1 MQLRVPGPTPC
12 PDDVLQSMT
21 RQMVDHRGAEFMDLA
36 QRVTR
41 KLKGIFQT
49 QGDILTLTAS
59 GTGGLEAAVVNT
71 LSPGDKVLS
80 VSCGVFGDRFAT
92 VAEKYG
98 AEVVR
103 LRFEWGKAA
112 DPDQVHRMLQSHM
125 DIKAV
130 LVTHNETS
138 TGVTNDLA
146 PICRMVKEFDK
157 LLLVDAVSS
166 LGAIDLP
173 TDEWSCDVV
182 ISASQKGWMA
192 PPGLA
197 MVSVS
202 QRAWEAERSATMP
215 RFYFDLNKAKAF
227 LDKGQTPWT
236 PAVPLFYALDVAL
249 DGMNVEG
256 LPNIFARH
264 SRIASMTREGVKRF
278 GLSLFADEDYA
289 SNVVTAV
296 KTPEG
301 MNVKELRKL
310 LKEEHGIVLAGGQQ
324 KLSGHIFRI
333 AHLGLVNE
341 ADMEQV
347 LTGLSLALPKLGFS
361 PDKTL

>member
-12 PDDVLQSMT
+12 PDDVLHSMT

-36 QRVTR
+36 RRVTR
-41 KLKGIFQT
+41 KLQGVFQT
-49 QGDILTLTAS
+49 QGDVLTLTTS

-80 VSCGVFGDRFAT
+80 VSCGVFGDRFANI
-92 VAEKYG
+92 AEKYG
-98 AEVVR
+98 AGVIR
-103 LRFEWGKAA
+103 LQCEWGQAV
-112 DPDQVHRMLQSHM
+112 DSDQVRKMLQSDA

-130 LVTHNETS
+130 MLTHNETS

-146 PICRMVKEFDK
+146 TICHVVKEFDK

-182 ISASQKGWMA
+182 VSASQKGWMA

-197 MVSVS
+197 MVSVN
-202 QRAWEAERSATMP
+202 QKAWEAVSSATMP
-215 RFYFDLNKAKAF
+215 RFYFDLSKAKAF

-249 DGMNVEG
+249 DVMSAEG

-264 SRIASMTREGVKRF
+264 SQIANMTRDRIKNL
-278 GLSLFADEDYA
+278 GLSLFANEEYA

-296 KTPEG
+296 KKPDG
-301 MNVKELRKL
+301 VDVKELRKL
-310 LKEEHGIVLAGGQQ
+310 LQEEHGIVLAGGQQ

-333 AHLGLVNE
+333 AHLGQVAQ

-347 LTGLSLALPKLGFS
+347 INALALALPKMGFS
-361 PDKTL
+361 SNKTT